1 VKHEIPS
8 PIFGPA
14 HYLHYNRK
22 ASKEVRFD
30 MHIICEVRTSE
41 EKLKMPILDFR

>member
-1 VKHEIPS
+1 MKFLQFLDQPTTCTITGKPQ
-8 PIFGPA
+8 
-14 HYLHYNRK
+14 
-22 ASKEVRFD
+22 KEVRFD